1 MRTVAFVSALG
12 GVGCTTLVAHSAA
25 LLAER
30 GHPVVALELSAQN
43 TLGLYLGMREQP
55 PTGWHSTVQAGGWLG
70 DAALENA
77 DGVRLLAHGPCA
89 APLPLAA
96 PWLAQQLQALDVP
109 DPTVVLLDTPPLPAP
124 LAQQALAC
132 ADVVLVV
139 LDAAWRSVYL
149 HASLQALLAGL
160 QPHQRVGMV
169 VTGVDPRSPSHRDAL
184 AQLPRPRRRACAY
197 TRWPPT
203 PKPPTTCKALPTG
216 WNRPW
221 PSCRWCGPQEVF
233 DGATVRPCMAAPGAG
248 GATGRPVV
256 AVGVAGLGTAPRAAP
271 PGVAAAGLV
280 GAAYCYSIKSCF
292 RCF

>member
-1 MRTVAFVSALG
+1 M
-12 GVGCTTLVAHSAA
+12 
-25 LLAER
+25 
-30 GHPVVALELSAQN
+30 
-43 TLGLYLGMREQP
+43 
-55 PTGWHSTVQAGGWLG
+55 QAGGWLG

-169 VTGVDPRSPSHRDAL
+169 VTGVDPRSPSRRDAL
-184 AQLPRPRRRACAY
+184 AQLRVQ
-197 TRWPPT
+197 WPGQL
-203 PKPPTTCKALPTG
+203 LPYVLHQDEHL
-216 WNRPW
+216 
-221 PSCRWCGPQEVF
+221 PQAQAQGLCVHQMAPYAQAAHDLQGIANWLEQTL
-233 DGATVRPCMAAPGAG
+233 AQLPLVRPQG
-248 GATGRPVV
+248 GV
-256 AVGVAGLGTAPRAAP
+256 
-271 PGVAAAGLV
+271 
-280 GAAYCYSIKSCF
+280 
-292 RCF
+292 

>member
-55 PTGWHSTVQAGGWLG
+55 PTRWHSAGGWLG
-70 DAALENA
+70 EAAVEDA

-132 ADVVLVV
+132 ADVVVLVSSV
-139 LDAAWRSVYL
+139 RWYRSKV
-149 HASLQALLAGL
+149 LLAPG
-160 QPHQRVGMV
+160 Q
-169 VTGVDPRSPSHRDAL
+169 SHLNL
-184 AQLPRPRRRACAY
+184 ADTAGSI
-197 TRWPPT
+197 T
-203 PKPPTTCKALPTG
+203 P
-216 WNRPW
+216 
-221 PSCRWCGPQEVF
+221 
-233 DGATVRPCMAAPGAG
+233 
-248 GATGRPVV
+248 
-256 AVGVAGLGTAPRAAP
+256 
-271 PGVAAAGLV
+271 
-280 GAAYCYSIKSCF
+280 
-292 RCF
+292 

>member
-55 PTGWHSTVQAGGWLG
+55 PTGWHSAVQAGGWLG

-169 VTGVDPRSPSHRDAL
+169 VTGVDPRSPSRRDAL
-184 AQLPRPRRRACAY
+184 AQLRLQ
-197 TRWPPT
+197 WPGQL
-203 PKPPTTCKALPTG
+203 LPYVLHQDEHL
-216 WNRPW
+216 
-221 PSCRWCGPQEVF
+221 PQAQAQGLCVRQMAPYAQSAHDLQGIANWLEQTL
-233 DGATVRPCMAAPGAG
+233 AQLPLVRPQG
-248 GATGRPVV
+248 G
-256 AVGVAGLGTAPRAAP
+256 
-271 PGVAAAGLV
+271 
-280 GAAYCYSIKSCF
+280 I
-292 RCF
+292 

>member
-139 LDAAWRSVYL
+139 LDAAWRSMYL

-169 VTGVDPRSPSHRDAL
+169 VTGVDPRSPSRRDAL
-184 AQLPRPRRRACAY
+184 AQLRLQ
-197 TRWPPT
+197 WPGQLLPYVLHQDEHLPQAQAQGLCVHQMAPYAQAAHDLQGIANWLEQT
-203 PKPPTTCKALPTG
+203 LAQLPLVRPTG
-216 WNRPW
+216 
-221 PSCRWCGPQEVF
+221 G
-233 DGATVRPCMAAPGAG
+233 
-248 GATGRPVV
+248 
-256 AVGVAGLGTAPRAAP
+256 
-271 PGVAAAGLV
+271 
-280 GAAYCYSIKSCF
+280 I
-292 RCF
+292 

>member
-55 PTGWHSTVQAGGWLG
+55 PTGWHSAVQAGGWLG

-139 LDAAWRSVYL
+139 LDARRSS
-149 HASLQALLAGL
+149 SL
-160 QPHQRVGMV
+160 R
-169 VTGVDPRSPSHRDAL
+169 
-184 AQLPRPRRRACAY
+184 
-197 TRWPPT
+197 
-203 PKPPTTCKALPTG
+203 
-216 WNRPW
+216 
-221 PSCRWCGPQEVF
+221 E
-233 DGATVRPCMAAPGAG
+233 G
-248 GATGRPVV
+248 G
-256 AVGVAGLGTAPRAAP
+256 
-271 PGVAAAGLV
+271 
-280 GAAYCYSIKSCF
+280 C
-292 RCF
+292 